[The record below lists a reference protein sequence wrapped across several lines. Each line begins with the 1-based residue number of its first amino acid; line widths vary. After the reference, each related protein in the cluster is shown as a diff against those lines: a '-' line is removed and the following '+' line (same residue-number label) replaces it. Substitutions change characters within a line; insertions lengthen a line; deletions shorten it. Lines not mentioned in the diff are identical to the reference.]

1 VILNSESLEK
11 MMEIL
16 LENFTVKKSGVCE
29 VLFFPSQENEAK
41 IIE

>member
-1 VILNSESLEK
+1 

-16 LENFTVKKSGVCE
+16 LENFTVKKQGVCE

>member
-1 VILNSESLEK
+1 
-11 MMEIL
+11 MDIL

-29 VLFFPSQENEAK
+29 VLFFPNPENEAK